1 MAARHTATLAWLFA
15 ALCLFATSPRAQA
28 EEPLLLL
35 CSIRPLQL
43 IAAEIGGEEFEVRA
57 LASASAS
64 PHAFVLRP
72 SERRELS
79 DARLFLWMGAAL
91 ERPLE
96 QLLQRQPPRAALA
109 LLPAIGPEGVD
120 PHVWLD
126 PRAAVSMARA
136 MASAIVRETG
146 AAQQTLDARLAAFE
160 ASMRVRK
167 AQTAA
172 LLEPLRATPFL
183 AMHDGYRGFVAR
195 YGLRQVAA
203 LPGDHGHQPGA
214 RSLASMRRV
223 AHETG
228 AVCLLRQADDSA
240 ALARSIARDAGL
252 RIVEV
257 DPLAARAADFD
268 TFLATF
274 AADVARCLT
283 DGPEKRGTLSS

>member
-1 MAARHTATLAWLFA
+1 MAARHPATLAWLFA
-15 ALCLFATSPRAQA
+15 ALCLLAASPRGQAQ
-28 EEPLLLL
+28 EPPVLL

-43 IAAEIGGEEFEVRA
+43 IAEALVAGEFEVRA

-72 SERRELS
+72 SERRELAN
-79 DARLFLWMGAAL
+79 ARLFLWMGAAL

-109 LLPAIGPEGVD
+109 LLPAIDAGRVD
-120 PHVWLD
+120 PHAWLD

-136 MASAIVRETG
+136 MAAVIRETG
-146 AAQQTLDARLAAFE
+146 MAQQTLDARLAAFE
-160 ASMRVRK
+160 ESMRARE
-167 AQTAA
+167 AETAA

-203 LPGDHGHQPGA
+203 LPGDHEHQPGA
-214 RSLASMRRV
+214 RTLASMRRV
-223 AHETG
+223 ARETG
-228 AVCLLRQADDSA
+228 ADCLLRQADDNA
-240 ALARSIARDAGL
+240 ALGRSIASDTGL

-257 DPLAARAADFD
+257 DPLAVRAADFD

-274 AADVARCLT
+274 AADVARCLS
-283 DGPEKRGTLSS
+283 GGAENGGTTSS